1 MTGNEKDRRT
11 HAHGSR
17 RRARRA
23 RRNRIV
29 IAVTVV
35 AVLLLGLIGMGAWML
50 LAKRPEVTVQ
60 VFPMEYEALIRAH
73 AAENEIDPALPAAVI
88 LAESS
93 YLPDAVSNANAQGL
107 MQLLP
112 STAQWIAEKFGETYA
127 EGCLFD
133 PDTNIRYGC
142 WYLGFLTRRFNGNAV
157 CAAAAYHAGQGT
169 VDGWLANPEYSDD
182 GATLK
187 EIPSEATKTYV
198 TRVLRYYERYKALY
212 APQAA

>member
-1 MTGNEKDRRT
+1 MKK
-11 HAHGSR
+11 
-17 RRARRA
+17 
-23 RRNRIV
+23 
-29 IAVTVV
+29 IACLLV
-35 AVLLLGLIGMGAWML
+35 AVML
-50 LAKRPEVTVQ
+50 LACLPLTAFAANKTGDVVVIEFT
-60 VFPMEYEALIRAH
+60 
-73 AAENEIDPALPAAVI
+73 AENPGLTGFQATINYDATALKLGNIECAVKGALVDINGNDIAVI
-88 LAESS
+88 ATNAFTDTLLFTAEFEVLA
-93 YLPDAVSNANAQGL
+93 DA
-107 MQLLP
+107 
-112 STAQWIAEKFGETYA
+112 KFGETYA
-127 EGCLFD
+127 EGCLFY